1 MINLNEIKKMIIEN
15 EKLKK
20 SEEEWKEK
28 RDCIEDELITVG
40 NLFKDYL
47 IEKGQKSDF
56 LQFVEGQAVKNKIH
70 PDYILHAEGML
81 AD

>member
-1 MINLNEIKKMIIEN
+1 MINLNEIKEMIIEN

-28 RDCIEDELITVG
+28 SDCIEDELITVG

-56 LQFVEGQAVKNKIH
+56 LKFVEGQAVKSKIH
-70 PDYILHAEGML
+70 PDYISYAEGML